1 MGKQTEYTVWL
12 TKEIEV
18 SFVVTATDE
27 DEATEKALDLANEK
41 VWINVAGSPDLNL
54 VDETDSDWEAS
65 HTEEA

>member
-27 DEATEKALDLANEK
+27 DDAAEKALDLATEK
-41 VWINVAGSPDLNL
+41 TWINVGGSPDLNL
-54 VDETDSDWEAS
+54 VDETDSDWEVS